1 MIHFRMPESGRK
13 SRSPGSKRESRGQ
26 HSNIQARR
34 HSLHGILMFRK
45 TALASPRR
53 HGLNSSLENLL
64 IRSVRTRR
72 QLDQRVQGN
81 VEPRRFLLV
90 LFHEVGVDAAQDGL
104 VRDDEDVFA
113 AFQLH
118 DYGLE
123 PDYDVAVAGWG
134 LVSENN
140 GGRGG
145 RWGNGKDIRFS
156 TPIPIIVFIL
166 ISGLEIL
173 GIQLLDLGIGHVVA
187 DAGVQLVKGF
197 PLQLVVFLG
206 EVAGGCDG
214 APQSGGPDC

>member
-1 MIHFRMPESGRK
+1 MPESGRE

-34 HSLHGILMFRK
+34 NPLHGILMFRN

-72 QLDQRVQGN
+72 QLDQRVQGH

-104 VRDDEDVFA
+104 VRDDEDVLA
-113 AFQLH
+113 ALQLH

-123 PDYDVAVAGWG
+123 PDYNVAVAGWG
-134 LVSENN
+134 LVPEDG
-140 GGRGG
+140 GGRRG
-145 RWGNGKDIRFS
+145 
-156 TPIPIIVFIL
+156 
-166 ISGLEIL
+166 
-173 GIQLLDLGIGHVVA
+173 GIGKLERHTILRP
-187 DAGVQLVKGF
+187 DTDNCIYPDLWPRNPRGR
-197 PLQLVVFLG
+197 
-206 EVAGGCDG
+206 
-214 APQSGGPDC
+214 AP